1 MKALFALA
9 LLTFSS
15 SLLAQT
21 FIRADFIDAN
31 SAFGPSSTSDAFGSQ
46 VRFADDGRLVL
57 VAARNR
63 TDDDDPG
70 SQDGAVYSYQVQ
82 ANGELTF
89 RQRLAP
95 AERRLFGSILDVDGQ
110 WAAIGESGDEVRLY
124 QLSNGNWVERQLLRL
139 TDVPATSGVTVRD
152 LDSSIAISGDLLAIG
167 DASTNISL
175 GGVTRNNAGSVILF
189 RRGGDNRW
197 RHEATLIAPLPDSS
211 FEFGAQVAVSGDT
224 VLVGAPNDSI
234 LVEGVSTTVGGT
246 YVFRRSGGSWSH
258 VKTLRDPDSVLA
270 NRRFGWSVALDG
282 AIAVVGC
289 ASCGQPESGVNNS
302 GAFFTYRRDQGGSEN
317 WGLVG
322 KTVAASPDSI
332 DEFSFSLR
340 LRHPVLLVGAP
351 GNGARRASFFV
362 GNQSGTWTR
371 ATELQEPDT
380 GFTSFGAAVD
390 FWEGIAAVGATRWPN
405 TSSSARWGAISS
417 WYSRSIASCR
427 GNFDAIYCDRF
438 ETFSTP

>member
-1 MKALFALA
+1 MKSLFAFA
-9 LLTFSS
+9 LLVSSS

-31 SAFGPSSTSDAFGSQ
+31 SAFGPSSTNDEFGSQ

-63 TDDDDPG
+63 TDDDDPS

-82 ANGELTF
+82 ANGELVF

-95 AERRLFGSILDVDGQ
+95 AERRLFGTILDADDQ

-124 QLSNGNWVERQLLRL
+124 RLNNGTWIESQLLRL
-139 TDVPATSGVTVRD
+139 TDVPSTTGVDVRD

-167 DASTNISL
+167 DDTTNINL
-175 GGVTRNNAGSVILF
+175 GGVIRDNAGSVILF
-189 RRGGDNRW
+189 RRGADNVW
-197 RHEATLIAPLPDSS
+197 RHEATLIAPLPQSS

-224 VLVGAPNDSI
+224 VLVGALNDTI
-234 LVEGVSTTVGGT
+234 LVEGETTIVGGA
-246 YVFRRSGGSWSH
+246 YVFRRSGGSWTH
-258 VKTLRDPDSVLA
+258 VKTLRDPDPVLA
-270 NRRFGWSVALDG
+270 SRRFGWSVALDG

-302 GAFFTYRRDQGGSEN
+302 GAFFTYRRDLGGSEG

-322 KTVAASPDSI
+322 KTVALTPDSI
-332 DEFSFSLR
+332 DNFSASLR

-362 GNQSGTWTR
+362 GNQTGTWAR
-371 ATELQEPDT
+371 ATELQEPDPT
-380 GFTSFGAAVD
+380 FTSFGASVD
-390 FWEGIAAVGATRWPN
+390 FWGGIAVVGATRWPN

-427 GNFDAIYCDRF
+427 GNFDGIFCDRF
-438 ETFSTP
+438 EAGASQ